1 MLGKAVQVSTIDIY
15 IPGMDA
21 ALLSPFLLW
30 PRFSSR
36 GLSLWD
42 ASRDTYT
49 VSLGRTALY
58 GDTNTYT
65 IWTEFFSLHIHNGKK
80 IPQSYINIACV
91 FFNHTLT

>member
-36 GLSLWD
+36 GLSL
-42 ASRDTYT
+42 
-49 VSLGRTALY
+49 
-58 GDTNTYT
+58 
-65 IWTEFFSLHIHNGKK
+65 
-80 IPQSYINIACV
+80 
-91 FFNHTLT
+91 